1 MTERKIMKI
10 LELIRQLKKYTIKIP
25 TYSES
30 KNKFKKGTDNLL
42 YPILLRVFIN
52 NNKVIAVSNVHQ
64 QLNIPDTVY
73 IRRLAQDCIDRS
85 NEIVA
90 MAKCNDIVL
99 DTSFLF
105 SIRENNSVVF
115 EEEIKSE
122 DKACFTHPIT
132 KRTKKVSG
140 FILKYGQNPLPLNEL
155 RYIPIEGYYNE

>member
-1 MTERKIMKI
+1 MKV
-10 LELIRQLKKYTIKIP
+10 LTLIEQLKKYTIKIP
-25 TYSES
+25 TYSKS
-30 KNKFKKGTDNLL
+30 KYRCKKGVNNLM
-42 YPILLRVFIN
+42 YPMLLRVFIEN
-52 NNKVIAVSNVHQ
+52 NRVVAVSNVHQ

-90 MAKCNDIVL
+90 MAKCNNLVL

-105 SIRENNSVVF
+105 SIRENDSVVF
-115 EEEIKSE
+115 EDELKSE

-155 RYIPIEGYYNE
+155 RYIPVEDYYE

>member
-1 MTERKIMKI
+1 MEVLT
-10 LELIRQLKKYTIKIP
+10 LIEQLKKYTIKIP
-25 TYSES
+25 TCS
-30 KNKFKKGTDNLL
+30 KSKCRCKKGVNNSM
-42 YPILLRVFIN
+42 YPMLLRVFIE
-52 NNKVIAVSNVHQ
+52 NNKVVAVSNVHW

-90 MAKCNDIVL
+90 MAKCNKIVL

-105 SIRENNSVVF
+105 SIRENDSVVF
-115 EEEIKSE
+115 EEELKSE
-122 DKACFTHPIT
+122 DKACFTNPIT

-155 RYIPIEGYYNE
+155 RYIPVEGYYE